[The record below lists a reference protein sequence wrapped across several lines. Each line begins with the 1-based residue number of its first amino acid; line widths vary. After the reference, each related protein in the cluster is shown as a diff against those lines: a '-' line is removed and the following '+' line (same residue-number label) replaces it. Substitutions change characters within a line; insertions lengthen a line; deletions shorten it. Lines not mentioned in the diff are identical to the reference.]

1 MSLPTTLD
9 STLWLT
15 GPVILDPATPFL
27 HHIPV
32 LKFLAARINTLWTQC
47 QSQGYPYNDDQAQQ
61 ANDHPKTRDLLAMS
75 MILALRFSRVVLL
88 QLPTHPRYQKRVH
101 AAVLRPLVQEAS
113 KFLVQVEQYKA
124 DGGESFLAS
133 QVAESTEE
141 PCETDR
147 DENRTELPAVASS
160 DLVPETTVEHSE
172 VEAIHRSDVA
182 DIETNN
188 QFQQEP
194 PTPSQSSVNPGG
206 ATAQLIIATQ
216 IGTLPH
222 PVSPTPTVAKKES
235 PSEEHTPSPPLS
247 KSIDSQAT
255 EKDTLQKLVS
265 LASFSV
271 HGDRQGGS
279 SASPN
284 KDLSSPKG
292 LSTVSD
298 SSEPRTTLDALF
310 SSPTMSPTSTR
321 PSYLRSAVERQS
333 SIRRGLE
340 ADPYLITSST
350 AKLESAIREANRL
363 IERGRRRSGSTTTP
377 GTTSPSPSSSQL
389 LVNSSSILPSTS
401 FRPHISPADLNANE
415 MAHKIADA
423 EYTSAMRV
431 EWDIAREIADRT
443 GIFAKA
449 KNTTNLSSYLE
460 QETPLAS
467 GHMPRVATEPVSD
480 TTVGRSYS
488 AAAAAAE
495 AADRPSVPKKEA
507 SRSASTT
514 AASKPKVN
522 FAESASAYSVR
533 SKTSLYTSTASAV
546 TPSLSSPSSP
556 YVSRFGASLSAPSL
570 PLSSSSSPKAS
581 THSEANLITL
591 TKAPRIHRLCMEPVP
606 ESPSIKK
613 SPWEQGAG
621 SAVSSSATS
630 TTENARPR
638 ARQGSVSSLIS
649 AFEKK
654 SEGSETSKDPPRR
667 SYSASTLLLRPRP
680 VSSYAS
686 LGSMPGPT
694 TVVGPRSI
702 TAPIPVSAMARSVP
716 TPLVR
721 TPRVD
726 LQKRH
731 SSYLG
736 DFRTLAK
743 TRPVP
748 VPAPVPISSSDNDTD
763 VVRDIYVDDDIYD
776 DDDSDGSVDLIRVAT
791 QSSVASSST
800 YLRSRSMVPSTM
812 ETPEGGELDKVK
824 EDGDADAGE
833 ESEGSLQFLEV
844 PDPLN
849 SDEWIKNRTRTS
861 LSEELSTSGS
871 VKSTSETSE
880 QQQEEEEKEEEKEE
894 EEEEEDDDDDEPLG
908 NHPSLRAWNMPSM
921 RSMASGSTS
930 SVRGDLDDDDVAL
943 MPPSP
948 AFMAPFTW
956 AQSRSPVARRMDPTS
971 QGSSYSWR
979 TPGSG
984 SMDRAP
990 SSGRGILKLNS
1001 SASLAS
1007 TSTRSLQRFE
1017 EEEEEEEEKS
1027 TSRVGSMSSPSHRP
1041 HMSPLE
1047 SIRARNASGG
1057 VRSSSI
1063 ESMVKDTE
1071 DYVRRY
1077 RR

>member
-113 KFLVQVEQYKA
+113 KFLVQVKQYKA

-160 DLVPETTVEHSE
+160 ELVPETTVEHSE
-172 VEAIHRSDVA
+172 AEAIHRSDVA

-216 IGTLPH
+216 IGTLTH
-222 PVSPTPTVAKKES
+222 TVSPTPTVAKKES
-235 PSEEHTPSPPLS
+235 PSAEYTPSPPLS

-298 SSEPRTTLDALF
+298 TSEPRTTLDALL

-321 PSYLRSAVERQS
+321 PSYVRSAVERQS

-363 IERGRRRSGSTTTP
+363 IERGRRRSGSTATP
-377 GTTSPSPSSSQL
+377 GTTSPSPSSSQP

-415 MAHKIADA
+415 MARKIADA

-443 GIFAKA
+443 GIFPKA

-514 AASKPKVN
+514 TASKPKVN

-570 PLSSSSSPKAS
+570 PLSSPSSPKAS
-581 THSEANLITL
+581 THSEASLVTL

-630 TTENARPR
+630 TTESARPR

-654 SEGSETSKDPPRR
+654 SEGSEPYKDPPRR
-667 SYSASTLLLRPRP
+667 SYSASTLPLRPRP

-702 TAPIPVSAMARSVP
+702 TDPIPVSAMARSVP

-763 VVRDIYVDDDIYD
+763 VVRDIYD

-812 ETPEGGELDKVK
+812 ETPEGGELDK
-824 EDGDADAGE
+824 
-833 ESEGSLQFLEV
+833 FLEV

-880 QQQEEEEKEEEKEE
+880 QQQEEEEEKEE
-894 EEEEEDDDDDEPLG
+894 EDDDDDDDEPLG

-956 AQSRSPVARRMDPTS
+956 AQSRSPVAHRMDPTS

-1063 ESMVKDTE
+1063 ESMVKDAE